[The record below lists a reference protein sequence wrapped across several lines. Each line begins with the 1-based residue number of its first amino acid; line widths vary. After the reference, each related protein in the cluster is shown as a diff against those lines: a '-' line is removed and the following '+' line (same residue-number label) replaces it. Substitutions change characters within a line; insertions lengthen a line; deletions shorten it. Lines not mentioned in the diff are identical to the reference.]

1 MIESAF
7 DGFMEQ
13 RQEDQAGRSRGRWTE
28 AEHESFLL
36 GLHLYGREWKKVAA
50 TIKTRTSAQIRSHA
64 QKYFAKLAKDDALSD
79 ASSDD
84 TDSSSLETKKKRQID
99 SHDDILA
106 AIASPSVRRRV
117 ETLLDDEVC
126 ALQVLASYK
135 HHVMDE

>member
-1 MIESAF
+1 MPEKEGHKA
-7 DGFMEQ
+7 DNM
-13 RQEDQAGRSRGRWTE
+13 
-28 AEHESFLL
+28 LL
-36 GLHLYGREWKKVAA
+36 A
-50 TIKTRTSAQIRSHA
+50 
-64 QKYFAKLAKDDALSD
+64 LAN
-79 ASSDD
+79 

-135 HHVMDE
+135 NHVMDE